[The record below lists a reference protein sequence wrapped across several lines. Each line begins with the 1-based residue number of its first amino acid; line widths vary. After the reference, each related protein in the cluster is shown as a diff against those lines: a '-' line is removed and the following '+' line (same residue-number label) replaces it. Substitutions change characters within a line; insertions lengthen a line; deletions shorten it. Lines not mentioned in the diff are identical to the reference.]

1 MEFEKASGKTMGLFD
16 DFLDSLKNEKNKEL
30 VLPDALVFP
39 ALDIDKLDQEIQL
52 ADTAK
57 LNGERDLPPSDST
70 RADYLEQRIIDYAIT
85 SVRPFQ
91 DSYSEALVAYNAR
104 LAALDPLGFD
114 AKIRGIAAKKKAEIQ
129 MVATQAQGEIYL
141 NENNLR
147 QRELEY
153 EKFKEKHGNP
163 ADPVFNVPK
172 WVKYLIIV
180 GLVAGEALLN
190 SSLIGPFMLGGW
202 QEGMFYA
209 LGIPL
214 LSIVF
219 FGLMAGVALRRFTIA
234 TLQWKLIYSGAILFA
249 TCGSLV
255 ITLGL
260 ASLRAATVA
269 TENYMDVFWPVL
281 KSYLILDPLYPL
293 TLDQIMLILLGF
305 AFFIVA
311 TIDIK
316 SLDHPIPGFVEAFK
330 TRERAHQDYNKQMEA
345 LNKKLVQ
352 TADTSLEIHKAFD
365 SLQAWQVEYQ
375 NILINRSQ
383 LIQSFNGYI
392 KHIESQINNIV
403 SKYRQIN
410 RMHRSTTAPAYFNT
424 SWSYP
429 EYTGEHFDNERLADD
444 FREKIKTVYK
454 NIEGIQK
461 EIDQEVRRLPM
472 VLTSIGKALEK

>member
-1 MEFEKASGKTMGLFD
+1 MGLFD

-39 ALDIDKLDQEIQL
+39 TLDIDKIEQEIQL
-52 ADTAK
+52 AESAK
-57 LNGERDLPPSDST
+57 VNGERDLPSSDST
-70 RADYLEQRIIDYAIT
+70 RSDYHEQRIIDYAIT

-129 MVATQAQGEIYL
+129 MVATQARGEIYL
-141 NENNLR
+141 HENNLR
-147 QRELEY
+147 QRESEY
-153 EKFKEKHGNP
+153 EKFKEKYGNP
-163 ADPVFNVPK
+163 ADPVFNIPK
-172 WVKYLIIV
+172 WVKYLIII

-190 SSLIGPFMLGGW
+190 SFLIGPFMFGGFM
-202 QEGMFYA
+202 EGLFYA

-219 FGLMAGVALRRFTIA
+219 FGLMAGVALRRLSIA
-234 TLQWKLIYSGAILFA
+234 TRHWKIIYGAAILFA
-249 TCGSLV
+249 ACGSLV
-255 ITLGL
+255 ITLFL
-260 ASLRAATVA
+260 ASLRAATEV
-269 TENYMDVFWPVL
+269 TENYEEIFWSVW
-281 KSYLILDPLYPL
+281 KSYMLFEPMYPVSLAQIL
-293 TLDQIMLILLGF
+293 LILLGF
-305 AFFIVA
+305 AFFIIA
-311 TIDIK
+311 MIDIK
-316 SLDHPIPGFVEAFK
+316 SLDHPIQGFVEAFK

-345 LNKKLVQ
+345 LNRKLVQ

-365 SLQAWQVEYQ
+365 SLQAWQIEYQ

-392 KHIESQINNIV
+392 KHIESQINNII

-410 RMHRSTTAPAYFNT
+410 RMYRKTAAPAYFNT

-454 NIEGIQK
+454 NIEEIQK